1 MDSSGK
7 LKSTIKASLQKQL
20 TEYLSQIQFHYV
32 PAIKD
37 KWYFSHL
44 FGELQQTLWKAKT
57 SVIDEK
63 KNDFQHEIQKETSV
77 LMEEFKQ
84 TLSQKKM
91 DYEPVFQLPENL
103 VDLFRTLQVQT
114 GAVELSQR
122 GDGVQAKLIPEIL
135 NYISIKER
143 SFTSRT
149 VRSDV
154 QSKKYFMWGFEEP
167 ENSYEYRNAQLLAE
181 RFRTKFVENAQ
192 IFITTHSFNFI
203 SIEGDNVSKYRV
215 WRDEDIS
222 ASRIARIKV
231 DKSGALTTDDTKL
244 NDSYRLNEE
253 LGVFH
258 LNSELERIFVETE
271 KIKALLHKK
280 VSELETNERI
290 LFVEDKYDQIYKIAW
305 LKLNGVSFSKETV
318 EQSFLD
324 SADFKIKGLESA
336 GSVAGLMRSKNASIF
351 ESNRMV
357 GLFDF
362 DKEGSENFH
371 HLKREKYWNDDA
383 LGDKVTGFYRKR
395 NDHPCWYAMLLPIPE
410 RLDKLADLDHDNFA
424 NYVEIENL
432 LSEQVLKKG
441 NFVQTK
447 SIVGTE
453 YLKVK
458 ESCKSDLWEALV
470 DLNVEEFEDFRML
483 FDTFR
488 QLTAMGA

>member
-37 KWYFSHL
+37 KRYFSHL

-181 RFRTKFVENAQ
+181 RFRTKFFENAQ

-244 NDSYRLNEE
+244 NDSYRLN
-253 LGVFH
+253 
-258 LNSELERIFVETE
+258 
-271 KIKALLHKK
+271 
-280 VSELETNERI
+280 
-290 LFVEDKYDQIYKIAW
+290 
-305 LKLNGVSFSKETV
+305 
-318 EQSFLD
+318 
-324 SADFKIKGLESA
+324 
-336 GSVAGLMRSKNASIF
+336 
-351 ESNRMV
+351 
-357 GLFDF
+357 
-362 DKEGSENFH
+362 
-371 HLKREKYWNDDA
+371 
-383 LGDKVTGFYRKR
+383 
-395 NDHPCWYAMLLPIPE
+395 
-410 RLDKLADLDHDNFA
+410 
-424 NYVEIENL
+424 
-432 LSEQVLKKG
+432 
-441 NFVQTK
+441 
-447 SIVGTE
+447 
-453 YLKVK
+453 
-458 ESCKSDLWEALV
+458 
-470 DLNVEEFEDFRML
+470 
-483 FDTFR
+483 
-488 QLTAMGA
+488 

>member
-1 MDSSGK
+1 
-7 LKSTIKASLQKQL
+7 
-20 TEYLSQIQFHYV
+20 
-32 PAIKD
+32 
-37 KWYFSHL
+37 
-44 FGELQQTLWKAKT
+44 
-57 SVIDEK
+57 
-63 KNDFQHEIQKETSV
+63 
-77 LMEEFKQ
+77 
-84 TLSQKKM
+84 
-91 DYEPVFQLPENL
+91 
-103 VDLFRTLQVQT
+103 
-114 GAVELSQR
+114 
-122 GDGVQAKLIPEIL
+122 
-135 NYISIKER
+135 
-143 SFTSRT
+143 
-149 VRSDV
+149 
-154 QSKKYFMWGFEEP
+154 MWGFEEP

-258 LNSELERIFVETE
+258 LNYELERIFVETE

-305 LKLNGVSFSKETV
+305 LKLKGVSFSKETV

-336 GSVAGLMRSKNASIF
+336 GSVAGLVRSKNASIF

-395 NDHPCWYAMLLPIPE
+395 NDHPCWYAM
-410 RLDKLADLDHDNFA
+410 
-424 NYVEIENL
+424 
-432 LSEQVLKKG
+432 
-441 NFVQTK
+441 
-447 SIVGTE
+447 
-453 YLKVK
+453 
-458 ESCKSDLWEALV
+458 
-470 DLNVEEFEDFRML
+470 
-483 FDTFR
+483 
-488 QLTAMGA
+488 

>member
-1 MDSSGK
+1 MIVVEQIEIKNFRSFGSRVGETSKVDKISSLNILSGSNDSGKSNILRGMNLFFNGHTDLDEFFSFEQDFFKKDEPDEKDIKEELVTIKIWFLNSKNKNKNRSQGGKVFLPERFWVSKKWKKTSVYSQFDPRSNIEVSFKLEKKPGDYAGFLDSSGK

-37 KWYFSHL
+37 KRYFSHL

-167 ENSYEYRNAQLLAE
+167 ENS
-181 RFRTKFVENAQ
+181 
-192 IFITTHSFNFI
+192 
-203 SIEGDNVSKYRV
+203 
-215 WRDEDIS
+215 
-222 ASRIARIKV
+222 
-231 DKSGALTTDDTKL
+231 
-244 NDSYRLNEE
+244 
-253 LGVFH
+253 
-258 LNSELERIFVETE
+258 
-271 KIKALLHKK
+271 
-280 VSELETNERI
+280 
-290 LFVEDKYDQIYKIAW
+290 
-305 LKLNGVSFSKETV
+305 
-318 EQSFLD
+318 
-324 SADFKIKGLESA
+324 
-336 GSVAGLMRSKNASIF
+336 
-351 ESNRMV
+351 
-357 GLFDF
+357 
-362 DKEGSENFH
+362 
-371 HLKREKYWNDDA
+371 
-383 LGDKVTGFYRKR
+383 
-395 NDHPCWYAMLLPIPE
+395 
-410 RLDKLADLDHDNFA
+410 
-424 NYVEIENL
+424 
-432 LSEQVLKKG
+432 
-441 NFVQTK
+441 
-447 SIVGTE
+447 
-453 YLKVK
+453 
-458 ESCKSDLWEALV
+458 
-470 DLNVEEFEDFRML
+470 
-483 FDTFR
+483 
-488 QLTAMGA
+488 